1 MGSSGCHFT
10 VIRVIRVLRRLRRP
24 RARIAR
30 LHAEAEELAKELA
43 SGSGDEEEEE
53 EGGEEG
59 EEEQEEEEGDPV
71 LEAKAAAK
79 AGDREWVVDCHIDF
93 DCTVNWLPLMGG
105 IQG

>member
-1 MGSSGCHFT
+1 VNGEFRLQLQCQNCHS
-10 VIRVIRVLRRLRRP
+10 VRRRVRRP

-53 EGGEEG
+53 GGEEG
-59 EEEQEEEEGDPV
+59 EEEQEEDEGDPV

-79 AGDREWVVDCHIDF
+79 AGNRE
-93 DCTVNWLPLMGG
+93 
-105 IQG
+105 